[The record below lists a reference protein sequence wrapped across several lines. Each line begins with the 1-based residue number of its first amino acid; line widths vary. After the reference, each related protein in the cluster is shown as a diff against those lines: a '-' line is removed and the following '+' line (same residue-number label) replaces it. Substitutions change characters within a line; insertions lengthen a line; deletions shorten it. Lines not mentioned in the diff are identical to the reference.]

1 MSRRNEEEDTV
12 SKLIEKLERISE
24 GRAQPIGFGAAANR
38 TTIPPMLVIASLPAG
53 SAKPDEVA
61 AKADADAFVLTID
74 NWKKEKDTLARIG
87 GKADVLWGVSL
98 QVISREEIDQL
109 AEMKCDF
116 VIFTPE
122 KTPAAVLG
130 DERVGKVLQIDTS
143 MDDSLARAVA
153 RLSVDA
159 VLLSPPGKD
168 QSPLTIHQLMVYER
182 LAAGSGKYL
191 LAALPPG
198 SPADD
203 LESWWSLGV
212 RGVVVDMTADHA
224 DEKLSQVKEAIKKLP
239 TTKKRAG
246 SKVSAIL
253 PLISEPSTVAPPE
266 EDDDD
271 DDI

>member
-1 MSRRNEEEDTV
+1 V

-24 GRAQPIGFGAAANR
+24 GRVQPMGFGAAANR
-38 TTIPPMLVIASLPAG
+38 TIILPMLVIASLPAG

-61 AKADADAFVLTID
+61 AKADADALVLTID

-87 GKADVLWGVSL
+87 GKTDVLWGVSS
-98 QVISREEIDQL
+98 QVVSREEIDQL

-130 DERVGKVLQIDTS
+130 DERIGKVLQIDPS
-143 MDDSLARAVA
+143 LDDSLARAVA

-182 LAAGSGKYL
+182 LAAGSGKHL

-212 RGVVVDMTADHA
+212 RGVIVDMTADHA
-224 DEKLSQVKEAIKKLP
+224 DEKMSQVKEAIRNLS
-239 TTKKRAG
+239 TTKKKTG
-246 SKVSAIL
+246 SKPGVVL
-253 PLISEPSTVAPPE
+253 PRIAQPSTVAPPE
-266 EDDDD
+266 EEDDDED

>member
-1 MSRRNEEEDTV
+1 M

-24 GRAQPIGFGAAANR
+24 GRVQPMGFGAAANR
-38 TTIPPMLVIASLPAG
+38 TIILPMLVIASLPAG
-53 SAKPDEVA
+53 SAKPDEVV
-61 AKADADAFVLTID
+61 AKADADALVLTVD

-87 GKADVLWGVSL
+87 GKTDVLWGVSS
-98 QVISREEIDQL
+98 QVASREEIDQL

-130 DERVGKVLQIDTS
+130 DERIGKVLQIDPS
-143 MDDSLARAVA
+143 LDDSLARAVA

-182 LAAGSGKYL
+182 LAAGSGKHL

-212 RGVVVDMTADHA
+212 RGVIVDMTSDHA
-224 DEKLSQVKEAIKKLP
+224 DEKMSQVKEAIRNLS
-239 TTKKRAG
+239 TTKKKTG
-246 SKVSAIL
+246 PKPSVVL
-253 PLISEPSTVAPPE
+253 PRIAQPSTVAPPE

-271 DDI
+271 EDDDI

>member
-1 MSRRNEEEDTV
+1 MS
-12 SKLIEKLERISE
+12 KHIEKLERISE

-38 TTIPPMLVIASLPAG
+38 AKILPMLVIASLPAG

-61 AKADADAFVLTID
+61 AKADADALVLTID

-87 GKADVLWGVSL
+87 GKAHVLWGVSS
-98 QVISREEIDQL
+98 QIVSREELDQL

-130 DERVGKVLQIDTS
+130 EERIGKVLQIDPS

-159 VLLSPPGKD
+159 VLLSLPGRD

-182 LAAGSGKYL
+182 LAANSGKHL
-191 LAALPPG
+191 LAALPPS

-203 LESWWSLGV
+203 MESWWSLGV
-212 RGVVVDMTADHA
+212 RGVVVDMTVDHA
-224 DEKLSQVKEAIKKLP
+224 DEKMSQVKEAIRKLP
-239 TTKKRAG
+239 TTKKKAG
-246 SKVSAIL
+246 SKAGVVL
-253 PLISEPSTVAPPE
+253 PRIAEPSAVAPPE
-266 EDDDD
+266 EDDYGDDD